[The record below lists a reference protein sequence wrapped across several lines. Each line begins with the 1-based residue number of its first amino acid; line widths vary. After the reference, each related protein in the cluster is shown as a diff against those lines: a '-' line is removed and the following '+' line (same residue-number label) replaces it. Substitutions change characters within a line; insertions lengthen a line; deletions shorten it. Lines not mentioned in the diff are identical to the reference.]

1 MAVIL
6 ATLVSAGC
14 GPRTDDHPPARPH
27 EPPSIILVLID
38 ALRRDHVGLYGYPKP
53 TTPFIDALGHN
64 GVIFDDALSQAPET
78 LNSTASLFT
87 SRRFPFLLRGVEHG
101 EIPGVAPERR
111 DQWARTPRLAAA
123 NLTVAEVLA
132 SAGYETVALFNNP
145 HHHPSSG
152 FDQGFAT
159 ARLLDRDFD
168 QAYARIDSM
177 TEAFLDWHEDRE
189 PDRPYFA
196 YLHLMDPHNPYRPP
210 EAYRELFPPGHGRHL
225 YVNGRPVE
233 SFTTTDLETMTA
245 LYDAE
250 IRFLDDGLGS
260 LVAELGNRGDFDN
273 TIIVI
278 TADHGEEL
286 MDHAG
291 LGHGKTVEL
300 EQLRIPLV
308 MAGGPVDSADG
319 TRIESLVRNLD
330 LAPTIVDLAGIEVPG
345 DFQGASLMPLIRG
358 TDTTLGPP
366 RISYA
371 WFARLRSLSSSEW
384 HCTSDLQSGVFKLY
398 HRTTD
403 PRGITNVASEHPEVA
418 ELCRSELHRLEA
430 EGAEARRRAETLK
443 AIETG
448 GGLPP
453 ESDEVL
459 EQLKAL
465 GYLD

>member
-14 GPRTDDHPPARPH
+14 GPRTDDGGSVRPH
-27 EPPSIILVLID
+27 EPPNIILVLVD

-53 TTPFIDALGHN
+53 TTPFIDALGHH
-64 GVIFDDALSQAPET
+64 GVVFDDAFSQAPQT

-87 SRRFPFLLRGVEHG
+87 SRCFPFLLRGVEHG

-159 ARLLDRDFD
+159 ARLLDRDPD

-233 SFTTTDLETMTA
+233 SFTATDLETMTA

-260 LVAELGNRGDFDN
+260 LVAGLENRGDLDN
-273 TIIVI
+273 TIIVF

-308 MAGGPVDSADG
+308 IAGGPVDSADG
-319 TRIESLVRNLD
+319 ARIESLVRNLD
-330 LAPTIVDLAGIEVPG
+330 LAPTIVELAGVGVPEE
-345 DFQGASLMPLIRG
+345 FQGTSLMPLIDASAPA
-358 TDTTLGPP
+358 TEQP

-371 WFARLRSLSSSEW
+371 WIAQLRSLSTSEW
-384 HCTSDLQSGVFKLY
+384 HCTRDLGGEVLKLY
-398 HRTTD
+398 HRPTD
-403 PRGITNVASEHPEVA
+403 PRGMTDVSNEHPGIS
-418 ELCRSELHRLEA
+418 ELCRNKLNQLEA
-430 EGAEARRRAETLK
+430 EGREARRHAEVLRS
-443 AIETG
+443 IETG
-448 GGLPP
+448 GELPP
-453 ESDEVL
+453 ESEAVL

-465 GYLD
+465 GYVE